1 MQRAPIGRS
10 LLLKRE
16 QNDGFPGS
24 RKALPAAPDKGSG
37 PPSAPNTMPGAVRGQ
52 APPRFDL
59 RSASLATAKP
69 KEPRA

>member
-1 MQRAPIGRS
+1 
-10 LLLKRE
+10 
-16 QNDGFPGS
+16 
-24 RKALPAAPDKGSG
+24 
-37 PPSAPNTMPGAVRGQ
+37 MPGAVRGQ

>member
-1 MQRAPIGRS
+1 V
-10 LLLKRE
+10 L
-16 QNDGFPGS
+16 
-24 RKALPAAPDKGSG
+24 
-37 PPSAPNTMPGAVRGQ
+37 RGQ